1 MKSRSILAL
10 FILMIV
16 FGMTIVAATAV
27 DDVRLA
33 NAAKNRDIATVRT
46 LLSKKPIPMPRTL
59 TVQRPSSGPLTT
71 AMWKLENSS
80 SPPAQM

>member
-1 MKSRSILAL
+1 
-10 FILMIV
+10 
-16 FGMTIVAATAV
+16 MTIVATAV

-46 LLSKKPIPMPRTL
+46 LLKQKADPNAADVDGTAR
-59 TVQRPSSGPLTT
+59 RSSGPLTT
-71 AMWKLENSS
+71 AMWKLKTPD